1 VLMQNHHPIAFI
13 CRELKNSEKFAST
26 YKRDVWHPT
35 SYQEMEA
42 IHLAREFIIK
52 TDHKPLEYLL
62 EHRLDT
68 EAQYTWL
75 LKLHNYKFMVEYKK
89 GRENMAAD
97 ILSRREEIEDQVC
110 MMISVVESDWIEQV
124 RVLVQEDIY
133 FQ

>member
-1 VLMQNHHPIAFI
+1 
-13 CRELKNSEKFAST
+13 
-26 YKRDVWHPT
+26 
-35 SYQEMEA
+35 MEA

-110 MMISVVESDWIEQV
+110 MMISAVESDWIEQV